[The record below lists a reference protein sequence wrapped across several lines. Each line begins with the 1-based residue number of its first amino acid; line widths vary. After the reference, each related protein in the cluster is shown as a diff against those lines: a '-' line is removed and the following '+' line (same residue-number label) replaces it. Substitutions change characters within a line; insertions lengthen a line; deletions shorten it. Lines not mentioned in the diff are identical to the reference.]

1 LKTERFLIFAALILL
16 GACRSATVSPP
27 PPATPSTPP
36 RLSATK
42 FLAYGDSITEGFVQR
57 CPGSEPSDIRPLGIG
72 LFQLQGRRQPPPT
85 AYPAKLQALL
95 EARYP
100 SQMISVINEGRGGEE
115 IDSGVANLSRV
126 LTANMPQVLLL
137 QEGINTLNER
147 RAAGIPLVVDGL
159 RTMIQEARSRSI
171 TVFAGTLL
179 PQRPG
184 SCRAYDFS
192 EGFDDIIEANLQIR
206 RMIGTEGAVLVDL
219 YEVFNGQTAMLLGED
234 GLHPSAAG
242 YERIAEA
249 FFAAIRKYLEM

>member
-1 LKTERFLIFAALILL
+1 MLL
-16 GACRSATVSPP
+16 GGCRSATVKPA

-42 FLAYGDSITEGFVQR
+42 FVAYGDSITEGFVQR
-57 CPGSEPSDIRPLGIG
+57 CPGSQPNEVRPLGVG
-72 LFQLQGRRQPPPT
+72 FFQLQGRPQPSPT
-85 AYPAKLQALL
+85 GYPAKLQALL
-95 EARYP
+95 DARYP
-100 SQMISVINEGRGGEE
+100 SQMISVVNEGRGGEE
-115 IDSGVANLSRV
+115 VESGVANLPRV

-147 RAAGIPLVVDGL
+147 RTAGIPLVVDGL

-184 SCRAYDFS
+184 GCRAYDFS
-192 EGFDDIIEANLQIR
+192 EGFDDIIEANIQIR

-219 YEVFNGQTAMLLGED
+219 YEAFNGQTAMLLGED

-249 FFAAIRKYLEM
+249 FFAAIKKYLES